1 MGSIAPARWKAEV
14 PVDEPL
20 RASIPGWS
28 IGRIA
33 DSADVDAFQLCCFPI
48 SQMAVWLDQ
57 RSVGAWRFVRRERV
71 AGRVSIQ
78 YRSFQFEQLADARI
92 FVSAWSAEIL
102 RLRVFSI
109 KHQIA
114 ESGFRSGSET
124 AQEREMRSR
133 ESRPSRGRLDDA
145 IVWLV
150 DVWPLQCRAR
160 SLERLSRQPR
170 HRQLQELVT
179 TGHGGDG

>member
-1 MGSIAPARWKAEV
+1 MGSVAPSRWTAEV

-28 IGRIA
+28 IGRIG
-33 DSADVDAFQLCCFPI
+33 DSADVDAFQLFCVPF
-48 SQMAVWLDQ
+48 SHMAMWLDQ

-78 YRSFQFEQLADARI
+78 YRSFQFEQLADARF

-109 KHQIA
+109 EHQIA
-114 ESGFRSGSET
+114 EIGFLSGYET
-124 AQEREMRSR
+124 AQERERC
-133 ESRPSRGRLDDA
+133 ESRPSRGRLDDV

-150 DVWPLQCRAR
+150 DVWPLRCRAR
-160 SLERLSRQPR
+160 SLERLRRQPT
-170 HRQLQELVT
+170 HRQLQELVVN
-179 TGHGGDG
+179 GHGGDR